1 MSALLAQPLRG
12 FRLQVKYEILGTFM
26 KTRQGWKQLAWS
38 FGINWIVGPWMM
50 TALAWACLPDVDGYR
65 NGVIIIGLARCRD
78 CGEGTLAPARRL
90 VVAQQQFRL

>member
-1 MSALLAQPLRG
+1 MILSEDSFPLMSALAQPLRAD

-65 NGVIIIGLARCRD
+65 NGVIIIGLARCRV
-78 CGEGTLAPARRL
+78 CG
-90 VVAQQQFRL
+90 